1 MTARETRTLHFDL
14 GFVPADR
21 PLTLKVG
28 TRRHTLLAHTPESL
42 TRARQSNR
50 ALALLP
56 DERISHYVADVD
68 LPGDLAQL
76 LMVTA
81 PSAVEGATLDTLVL
95 CCLHVPEA
103 ARRAVLERKRDEDH
117 HSWTRC
123 HPKLALAGVEV
134 SAADDKS
141 PIIDV
146 HDWKT
151 AYDAGVSIVFHHAEL
166 VNIDTNTSA
175 GVKNIIEFS
184 NGISDLATQ
193 ILAQAQ
199 AHQQDPAKPNWVVEE
214 PYLGP
219 DMKPVKGSARYA
231 WTADTKQWM
240 RGPMMDS
247 LTQAK
252 NDPALE
258 STPTNAGVWTV
269 QDGTT
274 SVSAPSAPE
283 RVGAQE
289 SAADGYWT
297 LDSLTPK
304 HGYKNEGGVQF
315 TSNAFHTAFLNTW
328 VRWLGIYAEFV
339 GQGGEVVAPD
349 KWTTKVPGG
358 LAGTYDSATKKYLA
372 IVSSTNTIL
381 AIPVGNTPTDVDFE
395 WPSNAAGVR
404 LLSGGIGRTGGI
416 QGADGQYHGSWD
428 TQVCLPGAIMTGI
441 FNFGIPVV
449 CLIAGVGVSMGVV
462 NRLAGDIFSTVL
474 DVAVAI
480 VNGPVSGALQGGNTL
495 TVLTAFADLIPRLL
509 LDITELAVFLD
520 TKIAEGSAEEATPI
534 FGWIAAA
541 VSIISDVALL
551 TETTAEVAL
560 SPAVFEYVATRAI
573 DAEWTLE
580 PDPDHQNTWPR
591 EADSYVVTATYRDG
605 TTRKAEAKLGA
616 APQTGPRTVRFGQEG
631 DNRLPYGGE
640 VQFSAKFYSQTGWV
654 CGSVETD
661 FISAAISGNQLKVPT
676 MAIKE
681 RVVPLSATTVYEYE
695 NSLAWDTAKNGRV
708 WSSAG
713 GKPTA
718 TRKDL
723 SSSPVGDNLA
733 ALLGITISQQTSQLG
748 YAWEASGQDLPD
760 CGGGSG
766 AGASGGDSGQLYA
779 FQSIDVRDHPDS
791 SLKFVPCGF
800 TTAPQ
805 LAFDLR
811 GPADGVGSNFYFD
824 PRNQGYHLRRVV
836 LDGKPGTFD
845 LSSKKSWGRFNE
857 PIQRL
862 IVHPAGY
869 AVGISSDNNKIE
881 VLRIPSQPTS
891 DADAPLANLY
901 SGFGSR
907 QGLVHRPVGLAALPG
922 AGFAVLEQNSRS
934 LKSPARVQAFDFQG
948 NPVKRFNGKAFF
960 QLNDPGQDVEYLDL
974 AIESKG
980 YIYVLRYFNQGDQPD
995 DYQVAIYT
1003 PSGDLLTQT
1012 PAISAG
1018 RLTVDIWR
1026 TLFTLDF
1033 QKMKKPAGART
1044 EPSVS
1049 VWLPSTP
1056 S

>member
-1 MTARETRTLHFDL
+1 MSDRETRTLHFDL

-28 TRRHTLLAHTPESL
+28 TRRHPLLAHTPESL
-42 TRARQSNR
+42 NRARQANR

-56 DERISHYVADVD
+56 DERVSHYVEDVD
-68 LPGDLAQL
+68 LPGELAQL

-81 PSAVEGATLDTLVL
+81 PSAVEEATLDTLVL
-95 CCLHVPEA
+95 CCLHVPQA
-103 ARRAVLERKRDEDH
+103 ARHAVLERKRQEGH
-117 HSWTRC
+117 PTWTRC

-134 SAADDKS
+134 SAADDHGA
-141 PIIDV
+141 IIDV

-166 VNIDTNTSA
+166 VNIGANTAA
-175 GVKNIIEFS
+175 GVQGIIEFS

-193 ILAQAQ
+193 ILAQAK
-199 AHQQDPAKPNWVVEE
+199 AHQQDPSHPNWVVEE
-214 PYLGP
+214 PYLGT
-219 DMKPVKGSARYA
+219 DMKPIKGSARYA

-252 NDPALE
+252 NEAALE
-258 STPTNAGVWTV
+258 SSPTNAGVWTV

-274 SVSAPSAPE
+274 SVSAPSSPA
-283 RVGAQE
+283 RTSAAQE
-289 SAADGYWT
+289 VEGAGAGYWT

-304 HGYKNEGGVQF
+304 HGFSNQGGVQL
-315 TSNAFHTAFLNTW
+315 TRNDFHTAFLNTW
-328 VRWLGIYAEFV
+328 VRWLGIYAEFL
-339 GQGGEVVAPD
+339 GQDGEVVKPA

-358 LAGTYDSATKKYLA
+358 LAGTYDSDTKKYLA

-381 AIPVGNTPTDVDFE
+381 AIPVGNTPTDVDFQ

-416 QGADGQYHGSWD
+416 EGADGQYHGSWD

-449 CLIAGVGVSMGVV
+449 CLIAGAAVSEAVV
-462 NRLAGDIFSTVL
+462 NKLAAAIFSTVL
-474 DVAVAI
+474 DVATAI

-520 TKIAEGSAEEATPI
+520 AKIAQGAAEEATPI

-541 VSIISDVALL
+541 VSILSDVALL
-551 TETTAEVAL
+551 AQTTAEVAL

-573 DAEWTLE
+573 DAEWTLQ
-580 PDPDHQNTWPR
+580 PDPNHQDTWPR
-591 EADSYVVTATYRDG
+591 EADHYVVTATFKDG
-605 TTRKAEAKLGA
+605 TTRKAEAGLGA
-616 APQTGPRTVRFGQEG
+616 PPQTGPRTVRFSQEG
-631 DNRLPYGGE
+631 ENRLPYGGE
-640 VQFSAKFYSQTGWV
+640 VRFSAKFYSKTGWV
-654 CGSVETD
+654 CGSADSD
-661 FISAAISGNQLKVPT
+661 FMSAAIQGNLLKVPT

-681 RVVPLSATTVYEYE
+681 RVVPLNATTVYEYS
-695 NSLAWDTAKNGRV
+695 NSLAWDASKKGRV
-708 WSSAG
+708 WSNAD

-733 ALLGITISQQTSQLG
+733 DLLGITLSQQTSQLG
-748 YAWEASGQDLPD
+748 YTWEASGQDLPQ
-760 CGGGSG
+760 CGSG
-766 AGASGGDSGQLYA
+766 SGPDSGQLYA
-779 FQSIDVRDHPDS
+779 FQSIDVRTDPDS

-800 TTAPQ
+800 TAAPQ

-811 GPADGVGSNFYFD
+811 GPKDGIGNNFYFD
-824 PRNQGYHLRRVV
+824 PRHQGYHLRRVV
-836 LDGKPGTFD
+836 LDGKAGDFD
-845 LSSKKSWGRFNE
+845 LSSNKSWGRFNE

-869 AVGISSDNNKIE
+869 AVGINSDNNKVE

-907 QGLVHRPVGLAALPG
+907 QGLVHRPVGLAPLPG

-948 NPVKRFNGKAFF
+948 NPVKRFGGKAFF
-960 QLNDPGQDVEYLDL
+960 KLSDPGQDVTYLDL

-995 DYQVAIYT
+995 DYQVVIYT
-1003 PSGDLLTQT
+1003 PSGGLLTQT

-1026 TLFTLDF
+1026 TLFTLDY

-1044 EPSVS
+1044 EPTVS

>member
-1 MTARETRTLHFDL
+1 MTQREIRTLHFDL

-28 TRRHTLLAHTPESL
+28 TRRHPLVAHTPKSL
-42 TRARQSNR
+42 TKARQENR

-56 DERISHYVADVD
+56 DKRISHYVADVD

-81 PSAVEGATLDTLVL
+81 PSEIEGASLDTLVM
-95 CCLHVPEA
+95 CCLHTPEP
-103 ARRAVLERKRDEDH
+103 ARRAVLERWRETEH
-117 HSWTRC
+117 ASWTCC
-123 HPKLALAGVEV
+123 HPKLKLAGVEV
-134 SAADDKS
+134 AAADNHGA
-141 PIIDV
+141 IIDV

-166 VNIDTNTSA
+166 VSIGANTAA
-175 GVKNIIEFS
+175 GVQGIIEFS

-193 ILAQAQ
+193 ILAQAK
-199 AHQQDPAKPNWVVEE
+199 AHQQDPAKLNWVVEE
-214 PYLGP
+214 PYLGT
-219 DMKPVKGSARYA
+219 DMKPIKGSARYA
-231 WTADTKQWM
+231 WTAETKQWM

-247 LTQAK
+247 LTQSK
-252 NDPALE
+252 NDPSLQ

-274 SVSAPSAPE
+274 SVSAPSSPPPAKT
-283 RVGAQE
+283 AKAE
-289 SAADGYWT
+289 SDGYWT

-304 HGYKNEGGVQF
+304 HGYSNQGGVQF
-315 TSNAFHTAFLNTW
+315 NNNEFRTAFLNTW
-328 VRWLGIYAEFV
+328 VRWLGIYAEFL
-339 GQGGEVVAPD
+339 GQDGEVVEPAE
-349 KWTTKVPGG
+349 WTSKVPGG
-358 LAGTYDSATKKYLA
+358 LAGTYDSKTKKYLA

-381 AIPVGNTPTDVDFE
+381 AIPVGNTPTDVDFK

-416 QGADGQYHGSWD
+416 EGADGKYHGSWD

-449 CLIAGVGVSMGVV
+449 CLVAGAAVSLGPV

-495 TVLTAFADLIPRLL
+495 TVLTAFADLIPHLL
-509 LDITELAVFLD
+509 LDIVELAVFLD
-520 TKIAEGSAEEATPI
+520 AKIAQGAAEEATPI

-541 VSIISDVALL
+541 VSIISDLALL
-551 TETTAEVAL
+551 AETTAEVAL

-580 PDPDHQNTWPR
+580 PDSDHQNTWPR
-591 EADSYVVTATYRDG
+591 EADHYVVTATYRDG
-605 TTRKAEAKLGA
+605 TTRKAEAKLGE

-640 VQFSAKFYSQTGWV
+640 VQFSAKFYSKTGWV

-661 FISAAISGNQLKVPT
+661 FMSAAIGGNLLKVPT
-676 MAIKE
+676 KAIKE
-681 RVVPLSATTVYEYE
+681 RVVPLSANTVYQYE
-695 NSLAWDTAKNGRV
+695 NSLAWDESQNGRV

-723 SSSPVGDNLA
+723 SSNPVGHNLA
-733 ALLGITISQQTSQLG
+733 DLLGITLSQQTSQLG
-748 YAWEASGQDLPD
+748 YTWEASGQDLPE
-760 CGGGSG
+760 CGGS
-766 AGASGGDSGQLYA
+766 APDSGQLYT
-779 FQSIDVRDHPDS
+779 FQSIDVRNHPDS

-800 TTAPQ
+800 TASPQ

-811 GPADGVGSNFYFD
+811 GPADGNGNNFYFD
-824 PRNQGYHLRRVV
+824 PRHQGYHLRRVV
-836 LDGKPGTFD
+836 LDGKAGEFD
-845 LSSKKSWGRFNE
+845 LSSKQSWGRFNE

-862 IVHPAGY
+862 IIHPAGY
-869 AVGISSDNNKIE
+869 AVGINADNNKIE
-881 VLRIPSQPTS
+881 VLRIPSRSTS

-907 QGLVHRPVGLAALPG
+907 QGLVHRPVGLAPLPG

-948 NPVKRFNGKAFF
+948 NPVKRFAGKAFF
-960 QLNDPGQDVEYLDL
+960 NLNEQGQDVHYLDL

-980 YIYVLRYFNQGDQPD
+980 YVYVLRYFNQGDDPN

-1003 PSGDLLTQT
+1003 PSGELLTQT

-1018 RLTVDIWR
+1018 RLTVDVWR
-1026 TLFTLDF
+1026 TVFTLDF
-1033 QKMKKPAGART
+1033 QKMKKPADART

-1056 S
+1056 